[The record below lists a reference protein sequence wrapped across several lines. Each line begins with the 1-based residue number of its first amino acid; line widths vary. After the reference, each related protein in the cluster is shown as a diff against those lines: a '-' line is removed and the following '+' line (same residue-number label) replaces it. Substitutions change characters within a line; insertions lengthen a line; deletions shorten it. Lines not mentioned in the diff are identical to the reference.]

1 MYSLY
6 YYVRENGDCP
16 CREWR
21 DSQDGSIAPS
31 IDARVEQLRRH
42 GPKLLNTEMMCR
54 VAAKKTSER
63 IEGFYELRHEG
74 KKWRIAVLY
83 VARIE
88 AFILLCGWRKNQ
100 RVQPEDIAHAR
111 VLAREYLDSDD
122 TSERRM
128 QCL

>member
-6 YYVRENGDCP
+6 DYVRENGDCP

-21 DSQDGSIAPS
+21 DQQDGSISPS
-31 IDARVEQLRRH
+31 IDARIEQLRQH
-42 GPKLLNTEMMCR
+42 GPKLLNTEMLRR
-54 VAAKKTSER
+54 VKAKKASER

-83 VARIE
+83 VVERKM
-88 AFILLCGWRKNQ
+88 FVLLCGWRKYR
-100 RVQPEDIAHAR
+100 RVQPDDVAR
-111 VLAREYLDSDD
+111 ARALAREYLASDG
-122 TSERRM
+122 RL